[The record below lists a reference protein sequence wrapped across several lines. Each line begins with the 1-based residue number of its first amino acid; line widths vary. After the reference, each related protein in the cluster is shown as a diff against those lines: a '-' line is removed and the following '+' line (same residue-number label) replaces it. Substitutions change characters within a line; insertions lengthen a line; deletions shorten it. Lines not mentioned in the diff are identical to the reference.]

1 MPYNFRPKHYHC
13 RWYKDDPK
21 GVMQVDLDLT
31 GGRRK
36 PKPTMDETVLR
47 LAHAEYAQQ
56 HHGQDYERIQ
66 ERGGF
71 SVLEVIRLLA
81 DHVERLGG
89 VPTEP
94 RKKGKQ

>member
-1 MPYNFRPKHYHC
+1 MYNFKPKHYHC
-13 RWYKDDPK
+13 RWDDDEPR
-21 GVMQVDLDLT
+21 GVMQVDFSLT
-31 GGRRK
+31 EGI
-36 PKPTMDETVLR
+36 PTMNETVLR
-47 LAHAEYAQQ
+47 LAHAEYKQQ
-56 HHGQDYERIQ
+56 YHGQDYERIQ

-94 RKKGKQ
+94 RKVEGG